1 MKADYHVLTNIYSVF
16 TKIKN
21 PCKHKGFSQLLTG
34 IGPVTSAL
42 PRKIFLTSHRKF
54 IVITLF
60 LNHCNYV
67 SCDYFGVKQRNY

>member
-1 MKADYHVLTNIYSVF
+1 MESIIITWSK
-16 TKIKN
+16 
-21 PCKHKGFSQLLTG
+21 KGLKPSFLRKLLTG